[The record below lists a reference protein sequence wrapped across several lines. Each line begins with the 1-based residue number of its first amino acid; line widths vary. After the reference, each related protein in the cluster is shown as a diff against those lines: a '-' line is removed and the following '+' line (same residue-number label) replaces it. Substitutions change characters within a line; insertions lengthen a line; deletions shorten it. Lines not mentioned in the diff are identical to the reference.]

1 MFSFFAAGH
10 LEGCSLMDAAP
21 SPMGVAAASPT
32 PPPEWAK
39 ETRWVSPPAD
49 LSIRLPSDPAPAWSR
64 PAQGAAASL
73 LLLAVGLLA
82 WHGYGAQRWSC
93 RPAILEADTLDTPSL
108 DLNQADHAQL
118 LQLPGVGENL
128 ARRIEAY
135 RTQHR
140 GFRDVDELRG
150 VSGIGPAM
158 LEKLRPFVYVEPIQR
173 DEDDDAKRPAV
184 REARNESPHP
194 PASKKKTARTQA
206 IDINRASGAELQLLP
221 GIGPKL
227 SQRILDA
234 RDKKPFRSVDDLR
247 RVPGIGPKTMERLRP
262 HVVVEE

>member
-1 MFSFFAAGH
+1 
-10 LEGCSLMDAAP
+10 MDAAP

-32 PPPEWAK
+32 PPPEWPKDA
-39 ETRWVSPPAD
+39 RWVSPPND
-49 LSIRLPSDPAPAWSR
+49 LSVRLPSDPAPAWSR

-73 LLLAVGLLA
+73 LLLAVGLLS
-82 WHGYGAQRWSC
+82 WHVYSAQRWSC
-93 RPAILEADTLDTPSL
+93 RPATLEVDALDTPSL

-118 LQLPGVGENL
+118 LQLPGIGENL

-135 RTQHR
+135 RTQHG
-140 GFRDVDELRG
+140 GFRDVDELRR

-158 LEKLRPFVYVEPIQR
+158 LEKLRPFVYVKPIQR
-173 DEDDDAKRPAV
+173 DEDDDRPAMM
-184 REARNESPHP
+184 EARDESPAP
-194 PASKKKTARTQA
+194 PAGTKKTARTQP
-206 IDINRASGAELQLLP
+206 IDINRASGAELQSLP

-247 RVPGIGPKTMERLRP
+247 RVPGIGPKTLERLRP
-262 HVVVEE
+262 HVIVP

>member
-1 MFSFFAAGH
+1 
-10 LEGCSLMDAAP
+10 MDAAP
-21 SPMGVAAASPT
+21 SPMGVAAASP
-32 PPPEWAK
+32 PPPEWPK
-39 ETRWVSPPAD
+39 EARWVSPPGD
-49 LSIRLPSDPAPAWSR
+49 LSVRLPSDPAPAWSR

-82 WHGYGAQRWSC
+82 WHVYGAQRWSC
-93 RPAILEADTLDTPSL
+93 RPATLEVDAIDTPSL

-135 RTQHR
+135 RTQHQ
-140 GFRDVDELRG
+140 GFRDVDELRR

-158 LEKLRPFVYVEPIQR
+158 LEKLRPFVYVEPSER
-173 DEDDDAKRPAV
+173 NENGETERPTMK
-184 REARNESPHP
+184 EERNESPPP
-194 PASKKKTARTQA
+194 PANKIKNARMQP
-206 IDINRASGAELQLLP
+206 ININRASGEELQLLP

-227 SQRILDA
+227 SQRILDV

-247 RVPGIGPKTMERLRP
+247 RVPGIGPKTLERLRP
-262 HVVVEE
+262 HVIVP